1 VALSAKRDHGAAA
14 SVHGACARGGTVMLM
29 RASEMFWKTFDWTLT
44 WSRVSRPA
52 TGLAPTRLTF
62 DESEFLADTGT
73 LPVADVAVNG
83 ASCSR
88 KATFLDFDD
97 DQTFP
102 LTEELGSHS
111 RSWTPVLRRYIAGLS
126 RLPLLPIRK
135 VSYIEA
141 TDLSDPPLC
150 PAEGG
155 EEVELSRSFLS
166 TAEDFVFPE
175 VYGSETG
182 NFMR

>member
-1 VALSAKRDHGAAA
+1 
-14 SVHGACARGGTVMLM
+14 MLM
-29 RASEMFWKTFDWTLT
+29 RASEMFWKTFDVDANVVAGVTC
-44 WSRVSRPA
+44 PA
-52 TGLAPTRLTF
+52 MGLAPTRLTF

-111 RSWTPVLRRYIAGLS
+111 RS
-126 RLPLLPIRK
+126 
-135 VSYIEA
+135 
-141 TDLSDPPLC
+141 
-150 PAEGG
+150 
-155 EEVELSRSFLS
+155 
-166 TAEDFVFPE
+166 
-175 VYGSETG
+175 
-182 NFMR
+182 

>member
-1 VALSAKRDHGAAA
+1 
-14 SVHGACARGGTVMLM
+14 MLM
-29 RASEMFWKTFDWTLT
+29 RASEMFWKTFDVDANVLAGVTCPAMGLT
-44 WSRVSRPA
+44 
-52 TGLAPTRLTF
+52 PTRLTF
-62 DESEFLADTGT
+62 DESKFLVDTGT
-73 LPVADVAVNG
+73 LPVADMAVNG